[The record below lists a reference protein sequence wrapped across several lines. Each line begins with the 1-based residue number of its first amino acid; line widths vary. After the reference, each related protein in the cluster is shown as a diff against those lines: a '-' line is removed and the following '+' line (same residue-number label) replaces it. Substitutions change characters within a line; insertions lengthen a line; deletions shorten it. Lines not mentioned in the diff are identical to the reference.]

1 HSDASTRGYPITG
14 PMIITP
20 TKRLVGGAG
29 LTSGT
34 VLNARIYRTGL
45 IPVAMAVIVFA
56 FSLGH
61 TDGPL
66 ATTLVPDAFNPSGQ
80 GNPAYTTMLSL
91 AKRYPVRLPGSE
103 PDNQLA
109 KQIASQLAQ
118 HRFVV
123 STQRFRANTA
133 LGPGTLENVTGVFSG
148 GSSGAIVVV
157 AHRDSLRSPSVADL
171 SGTAVLLQLANVL
184 SGQTPSRSVVLASTS
199 GSAGGAGAAELARD
213 LPGPVDAVI
222 VLGDLAG
229 ATVRQPVIVP
239 WSNAGVA
246 SPALLRSTLAAALA
260 SQAQIGP
267 GQTSFAGQFMHLAFP
282 LATSEQASFGA
293 SGESAA
299 LLSVAGDRAAS
310 ATEPVSATAIN
321 ALGRTVL
328 QTITALDGGPQIP
341 APSAYLLY
349 AGNVVPSWAVSLL
362 VLALILPVL
371 GATIDGLARA
381 RRRGHWVLRWAVWVL
396 SGALPFAVAALVV
409 VAAGQVGLI
418 GVATPGPVAGGVPMH
433 GVGAAVLIVAGGIV
447 AGGFLLVRP
456 RIVSFV
462 GLDPRN
468 TSQDVGG
475 EGATAALMT
484 VLCGV
489 ALAVW
494 AANPFAAALLV
505 PAIHLW
511 MWAVAPEVRPPR
523 AAVALMALAGLAL
536 PALATVYCAEALG
549 VGPIGLIWSFTTL
562 LASGTIGVLSALEM
576 SILIGCAVSFAL
588 IAVAKAR
595 QPRITQ
601 VPVTVRGP
609 ISYAGPGSLGGTES
623 ALRR

>member
-1 HSDASTRGYPITG
+1 
-14 PMIITP
+14 
-20 TKRLVGGAG
+20 VGGAG
-29 LTSGT
+29 LTSGA

-61 TDGPL
+61 TQGPL
-66 ATTLVPDAFNPSGQ
+66 VTTLVPDAFNPSGQ
-80 GNPAYTTMLSL
+80 GNPAYTNMISL
-91 AKRYPVRLPGSE
+91 ARQYPVRLPGSA

-109 KQIASQLAQ
+109 AYVASQLAQ

-133 LGPGTLENVTGVFSG
+133 SGPRTLENVTGVFSG
-148 GSSGAIVVV
+148 GSGGAIVVV

-184 SGQTPSRSVVLASTS
+184 SGQTLNRSVVLASIS

-229 ATVRQPVIVP
+229 GSIRQPVIVP
-239 WSNAGVA
+239 WSNGGVA
-246 SPALLRSTLAAALA
+246 SPPILRSTLAAALS

-267 GQTSFAGQFMHLAFP
+267 GQTSFGGQFMHLAFP
-282 LATSEQASFGA
+282 LATSEQAPFTA
-293 SGESAA
+293 SGEPAV
-299 LLSVAGDRAAS
+299 LLSLAGDRAPA
-310 ATEPVSATAIN
+310 ADEPVGAAQIG

-328 QTITALDGGPQIP
+328 QSITALDGGPQIP

-362 VLALILPVL
+362 VLALILPVM

-381 RRRGHWVLRWAVWVL
+381 RRRGHWILRWVIWVL
-396 SGALPFAVAALVV
+396 SGALPFAIAALVV
-409 VAAGQVGLI
+409 VAAGQLGLI
-418 GVATPGPVAGGVPMH
+418 GDATPGPIAGGVPMH
-433 GVGAAVLIVAGGIV
+433 GGGVAVLAVAGCV
-447 AGGFLLVRP
+447 LLGGFVLVRP

-462 GLDPRN
+462 GLAARD

-475 EGATAALMT
+475 EGATAALMA

-494 AANPFAAALLV
+494 FANPFAAALLV

-523 AAVALMALAGLAL
+523 PVIALLALAGLAL
-536 PALATVYCAEALG
+536 PALAAVYCAGALG

-562 LASGTIGVLSALEM
+562 LAGGTIGVLAAIEL
-576 SILIGCAVSFAL
+576 SIVIGCAVSFAV

-595 QPRITQ
+595 EQRMTP

-609 ISYAGPGSLGGTES
+609 TTYAGPGSLGGTES